1 MNVRIPFR
9 ALGLWAAVT
18 LPPALSAAQSI
29 PSPYR
34 YIETKQEVG
43 LILGRASVNTGRF
56 GYGPSG
62 GTIVGLRWGI
72 NLSGPMG
79 LEVVGT
85 GIKGSRDVIDPSH
98 AEGNRVVGKA
108 DVLLGTLDGRLRFSL
123 TGDRT
128 WHDLAPFIVA
138 GGGLVFDLSGNQSA
152 DSVLDA
158 SDQFTVS
165 NSFFGT
171 MGGGVRWMLS
181 ERLEVRGDGVFSLW
195 KLKTP
200 PGFSDPTLGFVSVAK
215 SEWAN
220 GAHFTL
226 STAIR
231 F

>member
-1 MNVRIPFR
+1 MNVRIPFQ
-9 ALGLWAAVT
+9 ALCLCAVAA

-34 YIETKQEVG
+34 YIETRQEAG
-43 LILGRASVNTGRF
+43 LILGKASVNTGRF

-62 GTIVGLRWGI
+62 GTIMGLRWGI

-79 LEVVGT
+79 LEVVAT
-85 GIKGSRDVIDPSH
+85 GIKGTRDVIDPSH

-108 DVLLGTLDGRLRFSL
+108 DVLLGTFDGRLRFTL

-128 WHDLAPFIVA
+128 WHELAPFMVA
-138 GGGLVFDLSGNQSA
+138 GAGLVFDLSGSQPA
-152 DSVLDA
+152 DALLDA
-158 SDQFTVS
+158 SDQFKF
-165 NSFFGT
+165 NASFFGT

-181 ERLEVRGDGVFSLW
+181 ERLELRGDAVFSLW

-200 PGFSDPTLGFVSVAK
+200 PGFSDPTLGFISVAK
-215 SEWAN
+215 SEWTN
-220 GAHFTL
+220 GGHLTL

>member
-1 MNVRIPFR
+1 MKVRIPCRVF
-9 ALGLWAAVT
+9 GLWAATV
-18 LPPALSAAQSI
+18 LVPALSAAQSV

-34 YIETKQEVG
+34 YIETRQEIG

-62 GTIVGLRWGI
+62 GTIVGGRWGI

-79 LEVVGT
+79 LEVVAT
-85 GIKGSRDVIDPSH
+85 GIKGTRDVIDPTH
-98 AEGNRVVGKA
+98 AEGNRRVGTA
-108 DVLLGTLDGRLRFSL
+108 DVVLGTIDARLRFSL

-138 GGGLVFDLSGNQSA
+138 GAGVVFDLSGSQPADALVLASNQ
-152 DSVLDA
+152 
-158 SDQFTVS
+158 FKFGTG
-165 NSFFGT
+165 FFGT
-171 MGGGVRWMLS
+171 MGGGVRWLLTD
-181 ERLEVRGDGVFSLW
+181 RLELRGDGVFSLW

-200 PGFSDPTLGFVSVAK
+200 PGFSDPTLGFASVAK
-215 SEWAN
+215 SEWVN

>member
-1 MNVRIPFR
+1 MNVRIPYR
-9 ALGLWAAVT
+9 VLGLWAAAV
-18 LPPALSAAQSI
+18 LMPALSAAQSI

-62 GTIVGLRWGI
+62 GTIVGVRWGI

-79 LEVVGT
+79 LEVVAT
-85 GIKGSRDVIDPSH
+85 GIKGTRDVIDPTH
-98 AEGNRVVGKA
+98 AEGNRNVGTA
-108 DVLLGTLDGRLRFSL
+108 DVLLGTIDGRLRFSL

-138 GGGLVFDLSGNQSA
+138 GAGVVFDLSGNQSA

-158 SDQFTVS
+158 SNQFSFST
-165 NSFFGT
+165 SFFGT
-171 MGGGVRWMLS
+171 MGGGVRWMLTD
-181 ERLEVRGDGVFSLW
+181 RLELRGDGVFSLW

-200 PGFSDPTLGFVSVAK
+200 PGFSDSTLGFVSVAK
-215 SEWAN
+215 SEWVN
-220 GAHFTL
+220 GGHFTL